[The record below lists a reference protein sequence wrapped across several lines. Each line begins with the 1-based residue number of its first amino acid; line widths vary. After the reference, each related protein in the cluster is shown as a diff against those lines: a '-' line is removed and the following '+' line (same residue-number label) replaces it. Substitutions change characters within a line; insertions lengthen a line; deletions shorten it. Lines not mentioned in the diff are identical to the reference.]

1 MFPLK
6 LKSVAVVGS
15 FVALTLAGCSG
26 AGLLS
31 HGSAGSSSPTVA
43 ASGSARFTIVWPET
57 TGRLIPLGA
66 NSIKIVLS
74 GPETV
79 TKVVARPTGGSNTT
93 TITFTGL
100 KIGSYTATTSAYPS
114 TDGTGVAQATG
125 AVSVAIARDQT
136 TTTTLTMDSTI
147 ATVEIGGAG
156 TTGMNL
162 GESRTLTATA
172 KNAAGQVVLVAPSL
186 WQWSGNN
193 AASFTLT
200 PGGESATLT
209 ANAPGTVTL
218 SLKETESNQVATLT
232 VKAFHVTFEG
242 LGDLPGGEF
251 RSVALAV
258 SADGSVVVG
267 NSTSGNVTGS
277 NAGEAFRW
285 TRASG
290 MVGLGDLPGG
300 FFRSSATAVSADG
313 TVVAGIGDNAV
324 SAARV
329 FRWTQAGGMVNLGA
343 PASSAICWAR
353 GISADGTRIVGTTTL
368 AAGVEYGAC
377 YWTEATGF
385 VELNDLAG
393 GPVRC
398 EATAISQDGRVL
410 VGYGTSD
417 KETSCSWNLAGEITA
432 LAGVPRGTGSA
443 LGASGDG
450 TVIVGYA
457 DTLALGRDGLEAYRW
472 SASGGTTF
480 LGDFPGGGFAGYP
493 ASYARGVSADGN
505 VVVGM
510 GMSTEGSRVFVWTQA
525 RGLQDLGDIL
535 RSKGIDLSAWAGLIN
550 ATDHAADVVAT
561 ISADGTTIVGTAF
574 HNGNREAFRAY
585 KSDGF
590 LNP

>member
-1 MFPLK
+1 
-6 LKSVAVVGS
+6 
-15 FVALTLAGCSG
+15 
-26 AGLLS
+26 
-31 HGSAGSSSPTVA
+31 
-43 ASGSARFTIVWPET
+43 
-57 TGRLIPLGA
+57 
-66 NSIKIVLS
+66 
-74 GPETV
+74 
-79 TKVVARPTGGSNTT
+79 
-93 TITFTGL
+93 
-100 KIGSYTATTSAYPS
+100 
-114 TDGTGVAQATG
+114 
-125 AVSVAIARDQT
+125 
-136 TTTTLTMDSTI
+136 
-147 ATVEIGGAG
+147 
-156 TTGMNL
+156 
-162 GESRTLTATA
+162 
-172 KNAAGQVVLVAPSL
+172 
-186 WQWSGNN
+186 
-193 AASFTLT
+193 
-200 PGGESATLT
+200 
-209 ANAPGTVTL
+209 
-218 SLKETESNQVATLT
+218 
-232 VKAFHVTFEG
+232 
-242 LGDLPGGEF
+242 
-251 RSVALAV
+251 
-258 SADGSVVVG
+258 
-267 NSTSGNVTGS
+267 
-277 NAGEAFRW
+277 
-285 TRASG
+285 
-290 MVGLGDLPGG
+290 
-300 FFRSSATAVSADG
+300 
-313 TVVAGIGDNAV
+313 
-324 SAARV
+324 
-329 FRWTQAGGMVNLGA
+329 MVNLGA
-343 PASSAICWAR
+343 PASSAICWTR

-457 DTLALGRDGLEAYRW
+457 DTFALGRDGLEAYR
-472 SASGGTTF
+472 
-480 LGDFPGGGFAGYP
+480 

-525 RGLQDLGDIL
+525 RGLEDLGDIL

-550 ATDHAADVVAT
+550 ATDHAADVIAT